1 MFKTILRWE
10 GTIFQKDRTPFKV
23 IKMERA
29 MEMDKR
35 RWKNDEKGEE
45 SRQLAYKAK

>member
-1 MFKTILRWE
+1 
-10 GTIFQKDRTPFKV
+10 
-23 IKMERA
+23 

-45 SRQLAYKAK
+45 SRQFVYKVKQRFLEFSLLYFDFFWVLLGRYFFIRIIS